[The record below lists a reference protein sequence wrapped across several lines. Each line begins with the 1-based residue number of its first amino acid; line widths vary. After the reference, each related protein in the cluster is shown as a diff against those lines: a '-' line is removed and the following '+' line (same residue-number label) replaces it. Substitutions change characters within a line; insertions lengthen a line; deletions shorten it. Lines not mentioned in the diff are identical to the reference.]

1 MQILRPLALAA
12 TGVCLLASSAGFLS
26 ATPDD
31 KAAVKP
37 PAVPKAQAPKPPARG
52 GAVKPP
58 AARPANQPGQGAAG
72 PTGAPIDR
80 VLKMSPEE
88 RERWLSTLPPEKRQN
103 IERQLDAVRKL
114 PQTLQNRRL
123 LQAQML
129 QSLPPQRQNQV
140 RRSINQFSQL
150 PDDRKALINREL
162 QKISPL
168 SDEDRRAYMNTE
180 EFRNRYSANEQQ
192 IMGNLSEITP
202 ETPPHD

>member
-1 MQILRPLALAA
+1 MLRRLGLVP
-12 TGVCLLASSAGFLS
+12 TGVCLLVSSALL
-26 ATPDD
+26 AQAKPDE

-52 GAVKPP
+52 GAVKPS
-58 AARPANQPGQGAAG
+58 AARPAQQPANQPGER
-72 PTGAPIDR
+72 PIDR

-88 RERWLSTLPPEKRQN
+88 REKWLSTLPPERRQN
-103 IERQLDAVRKL
+103 IERQINAIQKL

-123 LQAQML
+123 RQAEML
-129 QSLPPQRQNQV
+129 QSLPPMRQNQV
-140 RRSINQFSQL
+140 RRSLNQFTQL
-150 PDDRKALINREL
+150 PEDRKVLINREL
-162 QKISPL
+162 QKMSPL

-192 IMGNLSEITP
+192 MMGNLSEITP